1 MFTLGC
7 LHVVKES
14 ASCCR
19 RSASCRTRVDMQ
31 SLCCCLDRWCGASA
45 FRTCTVPCQP
55 SHVTPSAHPLPAEVV
70 EVVHYKGP
78 INATIIRRHQQWLDA
93 AQVRGSEVVWLVCSW
108 SQRMRWCGRPV
119 EQGTAVANHCRL
131 PTAARPR
138 PTHPPTHPSTHPP
151 RCLPCLSGCRPA
163 PRGTRLPS
171 SCGSTPRWPS
181 PKTCRRPPAAAA
193 CRRGRGRRPPTA
205 TRGR

>member
-1 MFTLGC
+1 MWRL
-7 LHVVKES
+7 S
-14 ASCCR
+14 I
-19 RSASCRTRVDMQ
+19 
-31 SLCCCLDRWCGASA
+31 
-45 FRTCTVPCQP
+45 
-55 SHVTPSAHPLPAEVV
+55 SHVHRALPTISCNAFCPPSPCRGGRGGSLQRPHQRHHHPAAPAVAGRGAGAPLCYHAVLSYLGALTAAVRTPV
-70 EVVHYKGP
+70 EW
-78 INATIIRRHQQWLDA
+78 HQQWLDA

-193 CRRGRGRRPPTA
+193 CRRGWGRRPPTA